1 MNATFPAPTAEVP
14 VPEADH
20 IFIGRDF
27 YALSGNLPDGTPFQW
42 GINLASLNRTETI
55 AQAKLVADTFQG
67 ERAHL
72 TANVNLDA
80 LEIGNEPD
88 FYADG
93 KKLGAA
99 WTPANYS
106 HTWLD
111 YAQGVSEVIQLGGD
125 GPYLTPGAMA
135 GFETPV
141 WTPEAFFEAGI
152 LGDDNIRAVVK
163 QFNQH
168 VYSGAFGDGYPLS
181 PVGGLMDKGTVRTNL
196 TTRANGLK
204 AAKSEGLQYVF
215 VSVLTT
221 EWLHHTIQS
230 EILADYGCSLKV
242 IHMPSELK
250 SQDVYGI
257 CRRLRT
263 TAMVNLVPVTRRK
276 EPFGPLTGC
285 FNSLLWALSV
295 CTSTTAS
302 ASATISSSRSLPMR
316 NTTMDSI

>member
-27 YALSGNLPDGTPFQW
+27 YALCGNLPDGTPFQW

-135 GFETPV
+135 GFATPV

-250 SQDVYGI
+250 SWMFMEFADAYEQQ
-257 CRRLRT
+257 
-263 TAMVNLVPVTRRK
+263 P
-276 EPFGPLTGC
+276 
-285 FNSLLWALSV
+285 W
-295 CTSTTAS
+295 STWYQ
-302 ASATISSSRSLPMR
+302 
-316 NTTMDSI
+316 

>member
-141 WTPEAFFEAGI
+141 WTPEAFSRLEFWATTTSE
-152 LGDDNIRAVVK
+152 LLLSSSTNTSTRVL
-163 QFNQH
+163 
-168 VYSGAFGDGYPLS
+168 SGTVTLYPL
-181 PVGGLMDKGTVRTNL
+181 
-196 TTRANGLK
+196 
-204 AAKSEGLQYVF
+204 
-215 VSVLTT
+215 
-221 EWLHHTIQS
+221 
-230 EILADYGCSLKV
+230 
-242 IHMPSELK
+242 
-250 SQDVYGI
+250 
-257 CRRLRT
+257 
-263 TAMVNLVPVTRRK
+263 
-276 EPFGPLTGC
+276 
-285 FNSLLWALSV
+285 WAG
-295 CTSTTAS
+295 
-302 ASATISSSRSLPMR
+302 
-316 NTTMDSI
+316 